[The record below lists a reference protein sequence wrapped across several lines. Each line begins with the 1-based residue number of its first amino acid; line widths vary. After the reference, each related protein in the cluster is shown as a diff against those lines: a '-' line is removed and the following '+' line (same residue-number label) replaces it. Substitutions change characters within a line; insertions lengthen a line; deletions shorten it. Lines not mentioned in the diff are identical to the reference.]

1 MAELVKSRRLVAFMA
16 SNVREQWTPGDRVDC
31 CLVLAEWAIW
41 LGYPDPAAHLRGS
54 YQPGQ
59 GQIDVLAK
67 SGGAVELVAGCADRL
82 GLSRT
87 HAPQAGDIGVVGS
100 GHNIT
105 RQFGVIHDG
114 AGWLTR
120 TPQGFARVAAKT
132 LAAWRL

>member
-1 MAELVKSRRLVAFMA
+1 MAKLVKDERLAAFLV
-16 SNVREQWTPGDRVDC
+16 SNEREPWSPGGKVDC
-31 CLVLAEWAIW
+31 CLALAEWAVW
-41 LGYPDPAAHLRGS
+41 LGYPDPASHLRGT

-59 GQIDVLAK
+59 GQLDILAGR
-67 SGGAVELVAGCADRL
+67 GGAVELVAGCADRL

-87 HAPQAGDIGVVGS
+87 DAPQAGDIGVVGS
-100 GHNIT
+100 GHNFT

-120 TPQGFARVAAKT
+120 TPHGFARVAAKT